1 MNIDRLTDGILKG
14 DYRSI
19 ARSISLVENSGYES
33 RKEIISRIYRYGNAK
48 IIGITGPPGV
58 GKSTLIGNLAPM
70 LEDHGKVSVLAI
82 DPASPFSGGAILGNR
97 IRMQAALTRRGI
109 YMRSVSNRLYNGGLS
124 EYTWDITKI
133 LEASGSDFVI
143 LETVGSGQADVD
155 IMNIADI
162 TCVILAPG
170 LGDEIQAIK
179 SGMMEIGDIF
189 VINKTDREGSYLA
202 IKDIRESLNM
212 SNKLSTPVIGLNSI
226 TGENYDE
233 FVAHILKLDKKN
245 FREKYYRKLKMVV
258 METIYNKYSKYI
270 DSIEYN
276 NGILDKDPY
285 TMAEEI
291 LRNGLGKV
299 RRTYNSHSEEENNH
313 IG

>member
-233 FVAHILKLDKKN
+233 FVANILKLDKKN

-291 LRNGLGKV
+291 LRNDLGKV

>member
-233 FVAHILKLDKKN
+233 FVANILKLDKKN

-291 LRNGLGKV
+291 LRNDIGKW
-299 RRTYNSHSEEENNH
+299 RSTYNSHSEEENNH
-313 IG
+313 IK

>member
-1 MNIDRLTDGILKG
+1 MNINKLIDGILAG

-19 ARSISLVENSGYES
+19 ARSISLVENSGYET
-33 RKEIISRIYRYGNAK
+33 RKEIISRIYGHGNAK

-70 LEDHGKVSVLAI
+70 LSEHGKVSVLAI
-82 DPASPFSGGAILGNR
+82 DPASPFSGGSILGNR
-97 IRMQAALTRRGI
+97 IRMQANLGMKGI
-109 YMRSVSNRLYNGGLS
+109 YMRSISNRLYNGGLS

-143 LETVGSGQADVD
+143 LETVGSGQSDID

-179 SGMMEIGDIF
+179 SGIMEIGDIF
-189 VINKTDREGSYLA
+189 IVNKIDREGSYFA

-212 SNKLSTPVIGLNSI
+212 GNKMSTPVIGLNSI
-226 TGENYDE
+226 TGENYGE
-233 FVAHILKLDKKN
+233 LVENILKMKKKDGN
-245 FREKYYRKLKMVV
+245 NRYYRKLKLVV
-258 METIYNKYSKYI
+258 METIYDYYSNYI
-270 DSIEYN
+270 DSIDYGSSLVN
-276 NGILDKDPY
+276 QDPY
-285 TMAEEI
+285 TVAEELLKRDSAKWKI
-291 LRNGLGKV
+291 
-299 RRTYNSHSEEENNH
+299 SDEENEKNQE
-313 IG
+313 

>member
-19 ARSISLVENSGYES
+19 ARSISLIENSGYES

-233 FVAHILKLDKKN
+233 FVANILKLDKKN

-291 LRNGLGKV
+291 LRNDIGKW
-299 RRTYNSHSEEENNH
+299 RSTYNSHSEEENNH
-313 IG
+313 IK

>member
-19 ARSISLVENSGYES
+19 ARSISLIENSGYES

-233 FVAHILKLDKKN
+233 FVANILKLDKKN

-291 LRNGLGKV
+291 LRNDIGKW
-299 RRTYNSHSEEENNH
+299 RSTYNSHSEEENNH
-313 IG
+313 IE